1 MDTCNNNQ
9 SAISNK
15 LFKTTGV
22 IESVCGELAQVRLKS
37 NANCDGCKA
46 QSACGVD
53 SGDKVVYVALKES
66 LDLKTVIT
74 VGIDKKKGLMAVVYA
89 YVLPFLLVL
98 ITLIVGSV
106 FLPESIAGLLSL
118 VVLIPYYILLYFLR
132 TAFTEKFRVSLLNQ
146 IKN

>member
-1 MDTCNNNQ
+1 MDTCNKDQ
-9 SAISNK
+9 FSKSNK

-22 IESVCGELAQVRLKS
+22 VESICGEQATVRLQS

-53 SGDKVVYVALKES
+53 GGDKMVYVKLDES
-66 LDLKTVIT
+66 IDLNTVIT
-74 VGIDKKKGLMAVVYA
+74 VGIDKKKGLVAVIYA

-98 ITLIVGSV
+98 ITLIVGSF
-106 FLPESIAGLLSL
+106 FLSESVAGLLSL
-118 VVLIPYYILLYFLR
+118 AILIPYYILLYFLR
-132 TAFTEKFRVSLLNQ
+132 AAFTEKFRVSLLNQ